1 MRNIIMH
8 IYSADKH
15 KRTQMIVTIGVI
27 LTTVVGVLLPEYA
40 YASALGGVATNL
52 IWIWE

>member
-1 MRNIIMH
+1 MKKLIVH
-8 IYSADKH
+8 FYSIDKH
-15 KRTQMIVTIGVI
+15 KRTQLIVTIGVI
-27 LTTVVGVLLPEYA
+27 ITTALGVLIPEYA